1 MGYSTV
7 NPANVGFSKGSR
19 VLIGPVGAAKG
30 NLVPVGLL
38 GADITLGMEKTYRTK
53 MDHFPEVEVASAV
66 QSLNLTANLVLRE
79 WTKQNLM
86 YALDVKASDVTD
98 VTATPVN
105 VVDEAYEMPATG
117 QLVVHI
123 PHTGLTNIV
132 VKEAPSTTLTLN
144 TDYVVVATPVD
155 TLIVAVGGGD
165 IAASDELLISYDYT
179 PIASTTMP
187 LGYSGPRNYYQVL
200 LEEELTTSP
209 TAKTEFLIH
218 RAAIG
223 LDGNFNL
230 NSAESGGDLPVIIQA
245 SLQAGQTA
253 LGTLT
258 NYS

>member
-1 MGYSTV
+1 MYSTV
-7 NPANVGFSKGSR
+7 NPDKVAFSKGSR
-19 VLIGPVGAAKG
+19 VFIGPVGAPKG
-30 NLVPVGLL
+30 DLVPVGLL

-86 YALDVKASDVTD
+86 YALDVKAADVTD

-105 VVDEAYEMPATG
+105 VSAE
-117 QLVVHI
+117 VH
-123 PHTGLTNIV
+123 
-132 VKEAPSTTLTLN
+132 TLN
-144 TDYVVVATPVD
+144 SDGVATLRNAGASSITVAGAVEGTDY
-155 TLIVAVGGGD
+155 IVAVVGGYTRIVALAGGD
-165 IAASDELLISYDYT
+165 LAADDEISVDYT
-179 PIASTTMP
+179 YTPVESTTMP
-187 LGYSGPRNYYQVL
+187 LGHSGPRNYYQVL
-200 LEEELTTSP
+200 FEEELTSSP

-245 SLQAGQTA
+245 SLQAGQSA